1 MPNITPN
8 DIHNINDFDT
18 LLDFLREKLGW
29 YIPEDVELEDI
40 AFPWSPED
48 LDLDELTGELVVD
61 CQQLPPFPT
70 NQLEFE
76 FSDSTQPWGIFFLQF
91 DSELVYRTA
100 LRRVLRG
107 LVERR
112 DRDASLPAWQHDH
125 LLFIC
130 TTTDFQ
136 RFAFAHFSATTENW
150 RRAVL
155 SIFSWEQGDT
165 HIRTL
170 CEYNLPALT
179 FPSVGF
185 STDQE
190 WLSEWQKAFDVE
202 AVTDKFFADYQR
214 VFAQVEAAVEGIPE
228 DETEA
233 RRLYTQRL
241 FNRLMFLRFI
251 EKKGWLTY
259 NGDRNYLRSLFN
271 AVDNTPLIRGV
282 EPENFLNDRL
292 YWAFFRGLGN
302 VTNLLEESTE
312 IVERRGD
319 VPFLNGGLFEMQE
332 YDSRNAVNIP
342 NDKFAEILKLF
353 ERYNFTVTESTPL
366 DIEVA
371 VDPEML
377 GKVFEELVTGRH
389 DTGSYYTPRPVVSFM
404 CRESLKICLQ
414 NKTDETHE
422 TLQKFVDDG
431 HATNIRNPEKVLQ
444 VLQTL
449 RICDPACGSGAYL
462 LGMMGELLRLR
473 EALFKSRQVDSKTT
487 YQRKLDIIQQ
497 NLYGVDKD
505 EFAVNIAM
513 LRLWLSLAVD
523 YEDEVPEPLPNLD
536 YKVATGDSLTGP
548 APEPPDEQFN
558 LEEQLIQQIQ
568 ERHAEYLVTH
578 TDSEKRELRET
589 IAELKGQLHGW
600 QANEDVFVWRVEFPE
615 VFQEGGF
622 DIVIGNPPYIRQEK
636 IIPIKPTL
644 EQRFPD
650 VFAKQADLY
659 IFFYKRGT
667 ELACVNGVLTYISSN
682 KFLRAGYGKKL
693 RKFFTND
700 QCIHRLLDFGSVQ
713 VFKASVDTCIILV
726 ENAPPSSEAFL
737 AATFRDEAD
746 VSRLSIAFQEQAFS
760 MYPRDLSSEG
770 WVLASS
776 DVTALLTR
784 LQSTGTQLYEHIQER
799 LYFGIKTGCND
810 AFIIDE
816 AKREELIAQD
826 PKSAEIIKPLLRG
839 RDITRYRFQ
848 WANLYLLFIPWH
860 FPLHE
865 DSTITGVSQ
874 NAENQFRKNYPS
886 IYKHLLEYKD
896 RLSNRNKA
904 ETGIRYEW
912 YALQRCASTYLSEF
926 EKPKIIYPDI
936 SPFMRACYDTTG
948 AYCLQTTYILPTE
961 DLSLLAILNSQ
972 LVDWYARHKF
982 QSLNDPWAGGG
993 LRFIAQYMRHVPVAD
1008 RTPAQKA
1015 ELSRLVEQILADP
1028 ESDGVREIEQ
1038 EIDALVYD
1046 LYDLTDAEIELIK
1059 QTYRDA
1065 GMEI

>member
-1 MPNITPN
+1 MPYITPN
-8 DIHNINDFDT
+8 DIHNIHDFDT

-29 YIPEDVELEDI
+29 HIPENVELEDI

-48 LDLDELTGELVVD
+48 LDLDELTEERIPD

-112 DRDASLPAWQHDH
+112 DRDASLPAWKYDQ

-136 RFAFAHFSATTENW
+136 RFAFAHFAATTENW

-179 FPSVGF
+179 FPNSGF
-185 STDQE
+185 PTDQK

-214 VFAQVEAAVEGIPE
+214 VFAQVEDAIEGIPE
-228 DETEA
+228 GETEK

-259 NGDRNYLRSLFN
+259 KGDRNYLRALFN
-271 AVDNTPLIRGV
+271 AVDNTPLIRGD
-282 EPENFLNDRL
+282 EGGLDPSENFLNDCL
-292 YWAFFRGLGN
+292 YWAFFNGLGAPGGSPN
-302 VTNLLEESTE
+302 DRPE
-312 IVERRGD
+312 IVERRGE

-332 YDSRNAVNIP
+332 YDSRNAVHIP

-353 ERYNFTVTESTPL
+353 ERYNFTVTESTLL

-377 GKVFEELVTGRH
+377 GQVFEELVTEREEI
-389 DTGSYYTPRPVVSFM
+389 GSYYTPRPVVSFM

-414 NKTDETHE
+414 NKTDETQE
-422 TLQKFVDDG
+422 CLKKFVDDG
-431 HATNIRNPEKVLQ
+431 DATAIRDPEKVLR

-487 YQRKLDIIQQ
+487 YQRKLDIIQK

-548 APEPPDEQFN
+548 APEPPDEQFS

-600 QANEDVFVWRVEFPE
+600 QANEDVFVWQVEFPE

-622 DIVIGNPPYIRQEK
+622 DMVIGNPPYLNHKREYVK
-636 IIPIKPTL
+636 TLKPTFKVL
-644 EQRFPD
+644 FPEVYTGTAD
-650 VFAKQADLY
+650 VY
-659 IFFYKRGT
+659 VYFYKRGV
-667 ELACVNGVLTYISSN
+667 ELLRLSGILTYISSN
-682 KFLRAGYGKKL
+682 TFLRVKFGKKL
-693 RKFFTND
+693 RKFLTD
-700 QCIHRLLDFGSVQ
+700 KTCLHKLLDFASVP
-713 VFKASVDTCIILV
+713 VFKNASVDPCIVLV
-726 ENAPPSSEAFL
+726 ESAEPNGRNLL
-737 AATFRDEAD
+737 AATFRDKAD
-746 VSRLSIAFQEQAFS
+746 IPRISQTFQKLAFQMSAQDLSI
-760 MYPRDLSSEG
+760 DG
-770 WVLASS
+770 WTLASS
-776 DVTALLTR
+776 KVLRLLEKLGDIGTPLGDSFHR
-784 LQSTGTQLYEHIQER
+784 GLTTGLNKV
-799 LYFGIKTGCND
+799 FVVD
-810 AFIIDE
+810 ADTYKDLID
-816 AKREELIAQD
+816 ADAGSAELI
-826 PKSAEIIKPLLRG
+826 KPSLRG
-839 RDITRYRFQ
+839 DTLKNGKWKLKLPKEYIIVIASSKNKS
-848 WANLYLLFIPWH
+848 WPW
-860 FPLHE
+860 
-865 DSTITGVSQ
+865 S
-874 NAENQFRKNYPS
+874 NAENDSQAEDIFAKTYPA
-886 IYKHLLEYKD
+886 IYQRLSCYRD
-896 RLSNRNKA
+896 RLIDRDDRGKFYWELRS
-904 ETGIRYEW
+904 
-912 YALQRCASTYLSEF
+912 CTYYDEF
-926 EKPKIIYPDI
+926 DKPKIIYPRI
-936 SPFMRACYDTTG
+936 AKSFYVYYDTAKMFGVNTI
-948 AYCLQTTYILPTE
+948 YFLPTN
-961 DLSLLAILNSQ
+961 DLSLLSILGSR
-972 LVDWYARHKF
+972 LFDWYARHKF
-982 QSLNDPWAGGG
+982 HKLQDPWAGGS
-993 LRFIAQYMRHVPVAD
+993 LQFNKVNMETVPIAE
-1008 RTPAQKA
+1008 RTATQKA
-1015 ELSRLVEQILADP
+1015 ELSSLVEQILVDP
-1028 ESDGVREIEQ
+1028 QSDQVREIERK
-1038 EIDALVYD
+1038 IDELVYQ
-1046 LYDLTDAEIELIK
+1046 LYNLTDAEIELIK

-1065 GMEI
+1065 GMEA